1 MPIVMVPRVLFL
13 IGLLLSGCAS
23 RGEPTKRVSVQSEL
37 KLVQV
42 RERPSLI
49 PAASEATGPKDD
61 AGSLATLRLTARRT
75 SELDQGGNRLWTVEL
90 HGDGEVI
97 VSWDA
102 VSGHAARQEVDR
114 FWTPGNASPLPP
126 GVYSLGQPE
135 PWGEDL
141 WFDLLPRFSTTR
153 SALGIHRC
161 YPGTGCLCIPNRD
174 AIEALAAWVRE
185 SGLAQLTVLN

>member
-1 MPIVMVPRVLFL
+1 MPIVMVPRVLLL
-13 IGLLLSGCAS
+13 IGLLCTGCAS
-23 RGEPTKRVSVQSEL
+23 HGEPTRRVSVRSEP

-42 RERPSLI
+42 RERSSL
-49 PAASEATGPKDD
+49 PAAVAEAAKPEDYG
-61 AGSLATLRLTARRT
+61 GSLSTLRLTARRT
-75 SELDQGGNRLWTVEL
+75 SEQDRAGNRLWKLEL
-90 HGDGEVI
+90 HGEEELL

-102 VSGHAARQEVDR
+102 VSGHAARQDVDR

-135 PWGEDL
+135 PWGDDL
-141 WFDLLPRFSTTR
+141 WFDLFPRFSTSR

-185 SGLAQLTVLN
+185 SGLNELTVLN